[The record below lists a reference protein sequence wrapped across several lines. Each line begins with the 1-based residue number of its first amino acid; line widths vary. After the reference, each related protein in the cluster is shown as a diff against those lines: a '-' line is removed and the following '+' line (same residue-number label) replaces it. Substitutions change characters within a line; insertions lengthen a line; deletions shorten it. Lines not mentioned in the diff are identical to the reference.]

1 MSEIKFPDFFPSL
14 LALEIFGNEEDAI
27 GIYVP
32 GIYNALEML
41 TEREHGVLIKRF
53 RETMTL
59 KEIGVFYGVTP
70 ERIRQIQ
77 AKALRKMRRPRYSNL
92 FKGVSL
98 SELIEKNKKYNE
110 LQYEYDVLRRAVDK
124 NNSMSA
130 ITRQIKISEVDFE
143 VRTYNCLARAGLE
156 NLGDIA
162 DLTYNE
168 LISIRNVGK
177 KSYDDVVKVLSQYNL
192 KLKEFEP

>member
-1 MSEIKFPDFFPSL
+1 
-14 LALEIFGNEEDAI
+14 
-27 GIYVP
+27 
-32 GIYNALEML
+32 
-41 TEREHGVLIKRF
+41 
-53 RETMTL
+53 MTL

-77 AKALRKMRRPRYSNL
+77 AKALRKMRHPRYSNL

-143 VRTYNCLARAGLE
+143 ARTYNCLARAGLE

-168 LISIRNVGK
+168 LISIRNLGK
-177 KSYDDVVKVLSQYNL
+177 KSYGDVVKVLSQYNL